1 MPDRNFW
8 PDYLEQHRD
17 PVNRALHV
25 AGTLGATA
33 LLAAGV
39 IRRDRR
45 ALLAA
50 PLVGYGLAWLGH
62 LVVERNR
69 PKTFQAPLAS
79 LMADYRML
87 GLALT
92 GRLGREFRR
101 HGIPD
106 RPGLPARSVTGPG
119 LDAPDR
125 AAPHRDA
132 RIPDARSLSA
142 PADAS
147 RHRARASSPP

>member
-8 PDYLEQHRD
+8 PEYLEQHRD

-33 LLAAGV
+33 LLAAGL
-39 IRRDRR
+39 IRRDRH

-62 LVVERNR
+62 YAVERNR

-87 GLALT
+87 VLALT
-92 GRLGREFRR
+92 GRLDREFRR
-101 HGIPD
+101 YGIPD
-106 RPGLPARSVTGPG
+106 RPGLSARGSRLPE
-119 LDAPDR
+119 
-125 AAPHRDA
+125 
-132 RIPDARSLSA
+132 PDAREPNVRDESR
-142 PADAS
+142 
-147 RHRARASSPP
+147 RHRV